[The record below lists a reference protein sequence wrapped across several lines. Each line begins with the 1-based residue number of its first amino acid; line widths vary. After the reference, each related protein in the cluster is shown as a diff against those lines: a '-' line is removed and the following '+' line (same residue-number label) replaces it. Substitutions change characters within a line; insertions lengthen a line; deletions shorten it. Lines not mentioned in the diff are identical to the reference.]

1 MNRWAVIG
9 ILGGFSLAAPWAC
22 QSPDAFLR
30 PAGSGAG
37 GRGTGGSGLGGFVG
51 SGLGGS
57 SGLGGRGTGGTL
69 GVGGATG
76 TGGRGTG
83 GGASAGTS
91 GGAGTTGTDAGAA
104 GGADGGAGMNGA
116 GGRMVDAGSGCVAT
130 LINNGYAAGTAI
142 PCGMCQENGMSRA
155 QLCMNIIDCIA
166 PRYPCTGCFTDCSNM
181 SGGSGPVMDCVNAL
195 VTAACNS
202 N

>member
-1 MNRWAVIG
+1 MNGWAVIG
-9 ILGGFSLAAPWAC
+9 ILGGLSLAAPLAC

-30 PAGSGAG
+30 PVGSGVG
-37 GRGTGGSGLGGFVG
+37 GRGLGGSGLGGFVG

-57 SGLGGRGTGGTL
+57 GLGGRGIGGAV

-83 GGASAGTS
+83 GGAAAGTS
-91 GGAGTTGTDAGAA
+91 GRAGMTGTDAGAV

-116 GGRMVDAGSGCVAT
+116 GGRTVDAGSNCVTT
-130 LINNGYAAGTAI
+130 LINNGYAAGPAI
-142 PCGMCQENGMSRA
+142 PCSMCRENAMSRA
-155 QLCMNIIDCIA
+155 QLCMDIIDCIA

-181 SGGSGPVMDCVNAL
+181 NGGSGPVMDCVNAL